1 MIRHPFLLILAA
13 AAMFSFASC
22 GQRGP
27 FVPDTS
33 GSSNPWD
40 SLTFA
45 GGIQSILTPNCGGC
59 HSGFGPDPAS
69 YSAVSNYVIV
79 GNSAASPLVIK
90 AGGGNSHGGGVVLT
104 GEPLDKIK
112 YWIDHNNAAP

>member
-1 MIRHPFLLILAA
+1 MTQRSFLLLLSTAAIL
-13 AAMFSFASC
+13 FFTSC

-33 GSSNPWD
+33 GLPNPWD

-45 GGIQSILTPNCGGC
+45 SGIQSILTPNCGGC
-59 HSGFGPDPAS
+59 HSGFGPDPTS

-79 GNSAASPLVIK
+79 GNSATSPLVVK
-90 AGGGNSHGGGVVLT
+90 ASGGNSHGGGVVLT